1 MLISDPLSYALDQ
14 VYMLGMTIFQE
25 GFPSLGVVKST
36 PSECCVNQYGISLLY
51 SSGVIHVSSQADRHL
66 YSHKEASDCLSIVVL
81 FPCLMDC
88 ASPPTLFPKTK
99 LANRKIASKP

>member
-1 MLISDPLSYALDQ
+1 MAISDPLSCAVDQ

-25 GFPSLGVVKST
+25 GLPSLGVVKFT

-51 SSGVIHVSSQADRHL
+51 SSGVIHLSSQADRHL
-66 YSHKEASDCLSIVVL
+66 YSHKEALDCLYIVVL

-88 ASPPTLFPKTK
+88 ESPPTLFPKTK